1 MVDAGILDEREP
13 LELLDGELVV
23 VTPQGPE
30 HAAAATELHRLLV
43 EAYAG
48 VAVTVREDK
57 PIAVGTD
64 ALPEPDV
71 AVVRGGWTTFASRHP
86 RGDEALVVI
95 ELARTTLALDRAKAS
110 IYARGGVPAYWLVDF
125 DARRIE
131 LHTDPHADGHYGIVR
146 ILSEDD
152 AAELPGTNHAV
163 RARDFIPR

>member
-1 MVDAGILDEREP
+1 
-13 LELLDGELVV
+13 
-23 VTPQGPE
+23 
-30 HAAAATELHRLLV
+30 
-43 EAYAG
+43 
-48 VAVTVREDK
+48 
-57 PIAVGTD
+57 
-64 ALPEPDV
+64 
-71 AVVRGGWTTFASRHP
+71 
-86 RGDEALVVI
+86 VI